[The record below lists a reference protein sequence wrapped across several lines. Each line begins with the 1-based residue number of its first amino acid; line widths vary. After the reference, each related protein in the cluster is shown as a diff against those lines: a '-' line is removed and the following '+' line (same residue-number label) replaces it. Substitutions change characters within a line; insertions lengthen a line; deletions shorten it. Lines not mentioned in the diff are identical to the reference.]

1 MYGIDV
7 SKYQRTINWDH
18 VEKDGIQFTIIK
30 ATEGARKKDKN
41 FSDNWND
48 CSKTSIVKGA
58 YHFYRV
64 DIPWTEQFENFTS
77 QVKLQSGDL
86 PPVVDIEYDEGMNK
100 AIITRDLKRFLIALE
115 NHYKVRPIIYTY
127 ESFYND
133 FLLDKFRNYTLWI
146 ASYQDSPPILKDG
159 AHWDFWQYSEK
170 GSIEGIKSYVDLNC
184 FYGNPEQ
191 LNKLR
196 IK

>member
-1 MYGIDV
+1 M
-7 SKYQRTINWDH
+7 SKYQRTINWYD
-18 VEKDGIQFTIIK
+18 VERDGISFAIIK
-30 ATEGARKKDKN
+30 ATEGARIRDKN
-41 FSDNWND
+41 FTYNWTD
-48 CSKTSIVKGA
+48 CSKTNIVKGS
-58 YHFYRV
+58 YHFYRAN
-64 DIPWTEQFENFTS
+64 IPWTEQFENFTQ
-77 QVKLQSGDL
+77 QVNLRPGDL
-86 PPVVDIEYDEGMNK
+86 PPIVDIEHDEGVGK
-100 AIITRDLKRFLIALE
+100 ALIIRDLKKFLIALE

-133 FLLDKFRNYTLWI
+133 YLIDKFRNYTLWI

-159 AHWDFWQYSEK
+159 AKWEFWQYSEK

>member
-7 SKYQRTINWDH
+7 SKYQRTINWYD
-18 VEKDGIQFTIIK
+18 VERDGISFAIIK
-30 ATEGARKKDKN
+30 ATEGARIRDKN
-41 FSDNWND
+41 FVYNWED
-48 CSKTSIVKGA
+48 CSKTSIVKGS
-58 YHFYRV
+58 YHFYRAH
-64 DIPWTEQFENFTS
+64 IPWTEQFENFTR
-77 QVKLQSGDL
+77 QVNLSPGDL
-86 PPVVDIEYDEGMNK
+86 PPIVDIEYDDGVNK
-100 AIITRDLKRFLIALE
+100 ALIVRDLKKFLIALE

-133 FLLDKFRNYTLWI
+133 YLIDKFRNYTLWI
-146 ASYQDSPPILKDG
+146 ASYQYSPPILKDG
-159 AHWDFWQYSEK
+159 AKWEFWQYSEK

-184 FYGNPEQ
+184 FYGNTEQ